1 MSKEIMGTNTISTVL
16 AKQMIKVAAINSVS
30 IISTPDGWFAMLKL
44 GLTEKPLGTQR
55 TDKPRIWRSLDRC
68 VEYLKKELHI
78 VRFELLDASQSG
90 NNATK
95 GGKSRID
102 ASLRLRNA
110 HEAAAHDKWFRQQ
123 VEEGVAEADA
133 PDTSWISNYEANA
146 SWTKKR
152 DELFN
157 KAEGGAN

>member
-16 AKQMIKVAAINSVS
+16 AKQMIEVAAINSVS

-102 ASLRLRNA
+102 ASLRLRHA
-110 HEAAAHDKWFRQQ
+110 
-123 VEEGVAEADA
+123 
-133 PDTSWISNYEANA
+133 
-146 SWTKKR
+146 
-152 DELFN
+152 
-157 KAEGGAN
+157 